1 MIPLRP
7 DQVHTLIFMDFETTG
22 MIPGNIENSR
32 PTPGDKSRSIAHMV
46 TRNCNVHDNP
56 SEMPQITEMAF
67 VSVPRQLFASAVEDI
82 HAEAIFDEDGPLL
95 KKIPSNIYVSQ
106 IKPNLTF
113 NQWKQ
118 YEETQRHCSAMHLSQ
133 MDLKYK
139 NSFVVEWP
147 AVHAFLKNQKPPAII
162 IAHNGANFDFRVLYS
177 ELVKN
182 KLLEKYPLPDGMYFM
197 DSYLAFLDIEKQHL
211 DNLAVTTSLINWEK
225 VDGVMG
231 LAKRTSI
238 IEEEVEVNSNV
249 AEAAT
254 NAAGTIKNDNNVVDI
269 VEDSMDIFQ
278 TDDISMEPQTSATSL
293 LRPPMDGMRTPPQKR
308 KVPVG
313 SQSVD
318 SGLKRKTSE
327 TNWEFNKIGAREY
340 FFKGNFKLES
350 LYKQI
355 SKSSYDAHHAL
366 DDCHALM
373 QVSLAYGEDFIN
385 YMENRKEKIPLFY
398 AKRFPT
404 PVAPRRITPTPA
416 EATITVNENFENST

>member
-1 MIPLRP
+1 MLPTPVSKGVIPLRP
-7 DQVHTLIFMDFETTG
+7 DQIHSLIFMDFETTG
-22 MIPGNIENSR
+22 MIPDTIEKGR
-32 PTPGDKSRSIAHMV
+32 PTPGDKNRSIAHMV
-46 TRNCNVHDNP
+46 TRNCNVYDNP

-118 YEETQRHCSAMHLSQ
+118 YEETRRHCSAMHLSQ

-139 NSFVVEWP
+139 NSFAVEWP
-147 AVHAFLKNQKPPAII
+147 AVHAFLKIQKSPAII

-182 KLLEKYPLPDGMYFM
+182 KLLEKYPLPDGIYFM

-231 LAKRTSI
+231 LAKRTTTTI
-238 IEEEVEVNSNV
+238 TEEEEEVEVN
-249 AEAAT
+249 AEAAPD
-254 NAAGTIKNDNNVVDI
+254 AAETTTSTKVNNNDVIDLL
-269 VEDSMDIFQ
+269 EDSMDIFQ
-278 TDDISMEPQTSATSL
+278 TDNDIINIQPQTSAAASL
-293 LRPPMDGMRTPPQKR
+293 LRPQTDGMRTPPQKR
-308 KVPVG
+308 KAPVVG
-313 SQSVD
+313 SKS
-318 SGLKRKTSE
+318 
-327 TNWEFNKIGAREY
+327 
-340 FFKGNFKLES
+340 
-350 LYKQI
+350 I

-373 QVSLAYGEDFIN
+373 QVSLAYGEDFLN

-398 AKRFPT
+398 AKKFPI
-404 PVAPRRITPTPA
+404 PAAPPRIIPA
-416 EATITVNENFENST
+416 TSEAPSTINVD